1 MDLEKICQEVISIAK
16 TAGAFIAHERIN
28 FDLNR
33 VEQKGKANFVSY
45 VDKKAEEIIVDG
57 LRLLLPESGFITEEG
72 TAFDSGEKYRW
83 VIDPLDGTT
92 NFIHGMPPY
101 AVSIG
106 LLEGNEII
114 LGVVY
119 EISRDECFYAW
130 KGSKAMLNGKEI
142 HVSEASSTGEALIST
157 GFPYGVVKN
166 MDEFTETMKYFMANS
181 HGIRRLGSAA
191 TDLSYVAAGR
201 FEAFWE
207 RGLSPWDVA
216 AGAIILKQAGGKVA
230 DFHGKNEFLFSGEII
245 ASNNNYF
252 NQFQSII
259 AQFYCKQQ

>member
-1 MDLEKICQEVISIAK
+1 MDLQKVCQEVIEIAK
-16 TAGAFIAHERIN
+16 SAGAFIAGERSD
-28 FDLNR
+28 FDLKL
-33 VEQKGKANFVSY
+33 VELKGKANFVSY
-45 VDKKAEEIIVDG
+45 VDKKAEELIVER
-57 LRLLLPESGFITEEG
+57 LRKLLPESGFITEEG

-92 NFIHGMPPY
+92 NFIHGAPPY

-106 LLEGNEII
+106 LLEYEEIV

-119 EISRDECFYAW
+119 EITKNECFYAW

-142 HVSEASSTGEALIST
+142 HVSEAATTNEALIVT
-157 GFPYGVVKN
+157 GFPYGEVKN
-166 MDEFTETMKYFMANS
+166 ADAFLETILFFMSNS

-207 RGLSPWDVA
+207 KGLSPWDIA
-216 AGAIILKQAGGKVA
+216 AGAIILKQAGGKVTN
-230 DFHGKNEFLFSGEII
+230 FVGKENFLFSGEII
-245 ASNNNYF
+245 ATNNNYY
-252 NQFQSII
+252 NEFQAII
-259 AQFYCKQQ
+259 ERIYCK